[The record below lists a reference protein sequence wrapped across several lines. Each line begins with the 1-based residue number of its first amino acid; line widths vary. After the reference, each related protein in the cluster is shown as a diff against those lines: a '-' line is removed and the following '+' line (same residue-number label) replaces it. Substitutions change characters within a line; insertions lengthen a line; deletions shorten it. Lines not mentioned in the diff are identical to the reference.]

1 MNKSRKKMMIK
12 FFAIG
17 LIALV
22 GQACSGIDYDG
33 EYSKEGYFEG
43 GNQVFVDL
51 KNTTDTLYNYSFGTQ
66 PTSVTTDTVNVKVK
80 IAGVKKSQPQHFKVV
95 VDPSSSAKAG
105 VHFVALDSI
114 LTVPADSL
122 TASFPVVLMR
132 QNLSETQNDNI
143 RLILLLKPTD
153 DLGTRFPDKTKRI
166 IAFNNVLEKPD
177 WWDMPLLSS
186 MGLPAYTPAKY
197 RMLLSFY
204 DSDANK
210 LVKAIRN
217 NRSWTEL
224 YRNIQKVVAYFRAHP
239 E

>member
-1 MNKSRKKMMIK
+1 MMIK

-22 GQACSGIDYDG
+22 GQACAGIDYDG

-43 GNQVFVDL
+43 GNQVYFDL
-51 KNTTDTLYNYSFGTQ
+51 QNTTDTLYNYSFGTQ

-95 VDPSSSAKAG
+95 VDLSSSAKAG

-166 IAFNNVLEKPD
+166 
-177 WWDMPLLSS
+177 
-186 MGLPAYTPAKY
+186 
-197 RMLLSFY
+197 
-204 DSDANK
+204 
-210 LVKAIRN
+210 
-217 NRSWTEL
+217 
-224 YRNIQKVVAYFRAHP
+224 Q
-239 E
+239 